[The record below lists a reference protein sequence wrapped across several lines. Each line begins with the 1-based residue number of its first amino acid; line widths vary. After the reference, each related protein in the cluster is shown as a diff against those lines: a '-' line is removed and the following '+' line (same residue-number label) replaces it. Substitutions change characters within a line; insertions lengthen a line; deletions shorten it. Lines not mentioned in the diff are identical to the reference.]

1 MRIDRS
7 KDAARV
13 EAPQHD
19 MTITISYNGLR
30 KVLRRL
36 GFSSWSSFRRYSGL
50 SEITVSDLNQGR
62 FIILEK
68 ILYIATV
75 TGTDIGDLIEY
86 EAKDRDGAVIQK
98 DAARNAARAFAKKDL
113 AAVKKT
119 ALNTAWKLG
128 QI

>member
-13 EAPQHD
+13 TAPLHE
-19 MTITISYNGLR
+19 MTITIKYDGLR

-68 ILYIATV
+68 ILYIAAL
-75 TGTDIGDLIEY
+75 TGTDIGDLIEA
-86 EAKDRDGAVIQK
+86 EAKDRSGAVIQK
-98 DAARNAARAFAKKDL
+98 EEARRAARSFAKKDL
-113 AAVKKT
+113 DAVKKS